1 MSLYVESGYVES
13 GYVEGVL
20 LPSGISKMRIRF
32 FVSENGRTT
41 EDVQGMIG
49 ENELGIMLDGNKS
62 KISLISQIGSLDFLG
77 GEDLSG
83 VFGELNNLNAKADA
97 NSEEIAT
104 AVENIT
110 NRMNSIVDSSDFAER
125 VNELLPDLTPYAKK
139 DELPD
144 LTPYAKKDEL
154 PDLTPYAKKDEL
166 PDLTPYAKKDELPDL
181 TPYAKKD
188 ELPDLAEYA
197 KKSELADLVLSDND
211 VKTQVI
217 SQVEQRVNDYIVQ
230 NTPQNV
236 ANLAT
241 EILLQHYPPTTV
253 DILANDGQNGVVK
266 TFEVSPPQPDL
277 DFQEVQIEVP
287 PELIGTSY
295 VLRIYKK
302 RQR

>member
-181 TPYAKKD
+181 
-188 ELPDLAEYA
+188 AEYA